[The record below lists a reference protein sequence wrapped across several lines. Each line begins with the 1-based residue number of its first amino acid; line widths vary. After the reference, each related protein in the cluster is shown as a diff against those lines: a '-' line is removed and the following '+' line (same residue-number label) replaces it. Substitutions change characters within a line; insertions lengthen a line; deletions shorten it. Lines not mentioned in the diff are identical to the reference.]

1 MVIARVGLPRR
12 KEAPPLVCVEP
23 AQLPNEGVL
32 AARGLSLVLPPAD
45 LSDERPMTSH
55 VTLKAQLTNSC
66 RRGLGLVHADALSRA
81 LQAVTQGLEIS
92 RDEVKRAQ
100 AEDKFCQSLKPG
112 PASGN
117 TEYFRDEGGLIFRR
131 RKNGEHQLVVP
142 VSLAR
147 RIVAAIH
154 SPEPVGGFY

>member
-1 MVIARVGLPRR
+1 
-12 KEAPPLVCVEP
+12 
-23 AQLPNEGVL
+23 
-32 AARGLSLVLPPAD
+32 
-45 LSDERPMTSH
+45 MTSH
-55 VTLKAQLTNSC
+55 VTQKAQLTNSC

-112 PASGN
+112 PASGK